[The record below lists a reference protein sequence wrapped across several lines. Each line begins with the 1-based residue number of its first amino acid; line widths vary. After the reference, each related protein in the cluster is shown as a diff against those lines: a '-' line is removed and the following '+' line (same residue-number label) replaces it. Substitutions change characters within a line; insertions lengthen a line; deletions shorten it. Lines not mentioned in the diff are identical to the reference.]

1 MGKTRQS
8 TIETSPDAYNN
19 QPSCQYMCMV
29 MVANEIDEAVD
40 VRPGELKK
48 ELNNYYHSFVAV
60 SAGVPPTHRVTDVEM
75 QRLYIQ
81 HNQRERRNE

>member
-1 MGKTRQS
+1 MGKTQHS

-40 VRPGELKK
+40 VRLLIGKNSTTTTILSSRQCQ
-48 ELNNYYHSFVAV
+48 LVA
-60 SAGVPPTHRVTDVEM
+60 ANITINHRDIAYTTINV
-75 QRLYIQ
+75 
-81 HNQRERRNE
+81 